1 MSSREGRRPTWGT
14 IQSTMTLA
22 NVRDKTFS
30 YIKGSYLELRRVVWP
45 TRQEIVQHTIIVI
58 GLSIFVAL
66 FLGALDMI
74 FQTGLEKLLFIVK

>member
-1 MSSREGRRPTWGT
+1 
-14 IQSTMTLA
+14 MTLA

>member
-1 MSSREGRRPTWGT
+1 MSSRGGHRPTWGT
-14 IQSTMTLA
+14 IQSPMTLA

-30 YIKGSYLELRRVVWP
+30 YIKGSYVELRRVVWP
-45 TRQEIVQHTIIVI
+45 TRQEIIQHTIIVM

-74 FQTGLEKLLFIVK
+74 FQTGLERLIFFLK

>member
-1 MSSREGRRPTWGT
+1 
-14 IQSTMTLA
+14 MTLA

-30 YIKGSYLELRRVVWP
+30 YIKGSYVELRRVVWP
-45 TRQEIVQHTIIVI
+45 TRQEIIQHTIIVM

-74 FQTGLEKLLFIVK
+74 FQTGLERLIFFLK